1 MEPFYI
7 GDVGFE
13 VTAVM
18 HNNTMR
24 VILLYDEYVVAVMCS
39 FHDDDYFYFD
49 DAWAEYLYGDAA
61 LLHPEFLNYS
71 RYDQN
76 QQPFEDFDDVI
87 ANCSNMLA
95 DIQNEHDPI
104 IEFDENNII
113 DIH

>member
-7 GDVGFE
+7 GNVGFE

-39 FHDDDYFYFD
+39 FRNIDHFYFD
-49 DAWAEYLYGDAA
+49 DAWAEYLYGDAVI
-61 LLHPEFLNYS
+61 LHPEFLNYI

-76 QQPFEDFDDVI
+76 QQPYEGFDDVI
-87 ANCSNMLA
+87 VNCANMLGQ
-95 DIQNEHDPI
+95 IQEEHDPI
-104 IEFDENNII
+104 LEYDENNII
-113 DIH
+113 IEN

>member
-7 GDVGFE
+7 GNVGFE
-13 VTAVM
+13 VSAVL
-18 HNNTMR
+18 HNNRTH

-39 FHDDDYFYFD
+39 FRNIDHFYFD

-76 QQPFEDFDDVI
+76 QQPYVGFDDMI
-87 ANCSNMLA
+87 TNCANMLA
-95 DIQNEHDPI
+95 DIQNDHDPI
-104 IEFDENNII
+104 LEYDENNII